1 MNHQPVEGFS
11 KLTKQGK
18 ADWIVEEYLGGDAEY
33 HKILQQYW
41 NENPDLQ
48 KLHDE
53 FSENTISNFYMPYGI
68 APNFLID
75 GKLLALPMAVEES
88 SVVAAASKAAKFWL
102 DKGGFK
108 TTIINTEKL
117 GHTHFIFNV
126 ESHKL
131 QHFFNFKLKQKLFE
145 GTEAITANMR
155 KRGGGILNIQLVDK
169 TADLPNYYQLKASFD
184 TKDSM
189 GANFI
194 NSCLEQFGK
203 TLREEVANSADF
215 TTEEKQSLQIV
226 MNILSNLTPDCIVRA
241 EVSCKIED
249 LKDDSGIAPEEF
261 AWKFKQAVT
270 IAEIEPYRATT
281 HNKGIMNGVDAV
293 VIATGNDFR
302 ATEACA
308 HAYAARNG
316 KYQSLTHCSTDNSM
330 FRFWIDL
337 PISVGVVGGLT
348 NLHPLVKLSLELL
361 GRPNAPELMSILAV
375 SGLAQNFAALRSLVT
390 TGIQKGHMKMHLF
403 NILNQFGATDEE
415 RAHLVDH
422 FKNKTVSHHEVMAT
436 LEKLRA
442 E

>member
-1 MNHQPVEGFS
+1 MEQKQVQGFS
-11 KLTKQGK
+11 KLGK
-18 ADWIVEEYLGGDAEY
+18 DQKIDWLVDEYLNGDAEY
-33 HKILQQYW
+33 RRILTQYW
-41 NENPDLQ
+41 NADPPLQ

-53 FSENTISNFYMPYGI
+53 FSENTVSNFYMPYGI

-102 DKGGFK
+102 ERGGFK

-117 GHTHFIFNV
+117 GHTHFILKV
-126 ESHKL
+126 EPHRL
-131 QHFFNFKLKQKLFE
+131 QHFFNFKLKKKLYSA
-145 GTEAITANMR
+145 TEAITANMR

-169 TADLPNYYQLKASFD
+169 TAEMPDYFQLKASFD
-184 TKDSM
+184 TVDSM

-203 TLREEVANSADF
+203 TLREEVSNEPDF
-215 TTEEKQSLQIV
+215 TAEEKASLQII
-226 MNILSNLTPDCIVRA
+226 MNILSNYTPDCVVRA
-241 EVSCKIED
+241 EVCCKIDE
-249 LKDDSGIAPEEF
+249 LNDDSGISNDDF
-261 AWKFKQAVT
+261 AWKFRQAVT
-270 IAEIEPYRATT
+270 IAEIEPFRATT

-316 KYQSLTHCSTDNSM
+316 KYASLTHCTTDNGV
-330 FRFWIDL
+330 FKFWIDL

-348 NLHPLVKLSLELL
+348 NLHPLVKFSLALL
-361 GRPNAPELMSILAV
+361 GKPSAQELMSILAV

-390 TGIQKGHMKMHLF
+390 TGIQKGHMKMHLL
-403 NILNQFGATDEE
+403 NILNQLGATETE
-415 RAHLVDH
+415 KAYFVNY
-422 FKNKTVSHHEVMAT
+422 FKDKTVSHHEVISEF
-436 LEKLRA
+436 EKLKKS
-442 E
+442 